1 MLKCD
6 CFNLFTIRLS
16 FLLTKFQ
23 DARSR
28 SDTRL
33 VFLQSSIGGYTWFA
47 WSWGRKSYKRIR
59 QEGFRIQT
67 LTQPSSGFRHILAR
81 SSVDA
86 ISFGKVFVGKVPSLL
101 FRLLVSGP
109 KSRTLPDTGRP
120 LVSLYG
126 GECASNVLFGRS
138 GSEFHLLN
146 NTAIPTERNR
156 RNIRIP

>member
-109 KSRTLPDTGRP
+109 KSRTHPDSEEGP
-120 LVSLYG
+120 FASFPVWSGCAGKSL
-126 GECASNVLFGRS
+126 CARS
-138 GSEFHLLN
+138 PFE
-146 NTAIPTERNR
+146 IPFVKSHCNFDGAKSATY
-156 RNIRIP
+156 